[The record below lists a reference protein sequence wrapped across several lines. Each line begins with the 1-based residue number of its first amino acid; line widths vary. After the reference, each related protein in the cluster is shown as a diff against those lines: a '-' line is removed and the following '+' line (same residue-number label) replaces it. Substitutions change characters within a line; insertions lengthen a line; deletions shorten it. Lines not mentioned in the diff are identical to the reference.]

1 MQESD
6 KKTESI
12 KWVPMTE
19 EKTGFFKRVFSF
31 IGKFLTFVRHT
42 ISFVILIFF
51 VSILVGSF
59 AKDKQ
64 AIPQSGALVF
74 APSGSLVDQ
83 KTYVDPLSQIIGQG
97 NQINGET
104 LVRDAVA
111 AIDYA
116 ADDKRITHL
125 IIDINNLGNAG
136 LSKLQEIGYS
146 IDKFREKK
154 PVIAIGDSFS
164 QSQYYLAAHANEIIM
179 HPFGGA
185 EITGLSSYRNYFKDA
200 LSKLKIKVNVFR
212 VGEYKSAVEPF
223 MDNAMSPQVKKETR
237 DLLNLLWNQYSKK
250 IEELRSLE
258 LGTIT
263 KYASN
268 LDVYLSKFNGDS
280 GKLALDMRLVDHLF
294 TRPEANKYLNK
305 KIGVENDEFDK
316 IDAMTYLE
324 NRRVLERTSTNIRNK
339 IGVIVASG
347 TIMDG
352 SQPEGTIG
360 GDTLAKMFTDL
371 KDDENIA
378 AVVLRIDSGGGS
390 AFASE
395 IIRESIISFRE
406 TDVPIIISM
415 SSVAA
420 SGGYWISA
428 DADKIFAMPATITG
442 SIGVW
447 GMIPTID
454 ESLANLGVYSDGVG
468 TSDISG
474 MYQIDRPMTERS
486 KKLFQSGVESIYEK
500 FIELVSNGRGL
511 DQFSTQTIAQGK
523 IWTGTQAI
531 NNGLVDQLGGL
542 SQAIEEAANMAGLD
556 DYQVKYF
563 RKTLSPLE
571 MIFLE
576 LNAEIRSLFSDHKAD
591 RFNNLAL
598 RNVQFSLKKN
608 ISMFN
613 HLNDPNGEY
622 LLCTLCGTID

>member
-1 MQESD
+1 
-6 KKTESI
+6 
-12 KWVPMTE
+12 MTE

-104 LVRDAVA
+104 LVRDAIA

-280 GKLALDMRLVDHLF
+280 GKLALDMKLVDHLF

-305 KIGVENDEFDK
+305 KIGVENDDFDK

-324 NRRVLERTSTNIRNK
+324 NRRVLEGTSTNIRNK

-447 GMIPTID
+447 GMTPTID

-576 LNAEIRSLFSDHKAD
+576 LNAELRSLFSDHKAD

-598 RNVQFSLKKN
+598 RNIQFSLKKN

>member
-1 MQESD
+1 MA
-6 KKTESI
+6 
-12 KWVPMTE
+12 E
-19 EKTGFFKRVFSF
+19 EKIGFFKRVFSF

-104 LVRDAVA
+104 LVRDAIA

-116 ADDKRITHL
+116 ADDKRISHL

-576 LNAEIRSLFSDHKAD
+576 LNAELRSLFSDHKAD

-598 RNVQFSLKKN
+598 RNIQFSLKKN

>member
-1 MQESD
+1 MA
-6 KKTESI
+6 
-12 KWVPMTE
+12 E
-19 EKTGFFKRVFSF
+19 EKIGFFKRVFSF

-104 LVRDAVA
+104 LVRDAIA

-116 ADDKRITHL
+116 ADDKRISHL

-563 RKTLSPLE
+563 RKTSSPLE

-576 LNAEIRSLFSDHKAD
+576 LNAELRSLFSDHKAD

-598 RNVQFSLKKN
+598 RNIQFSLKKN

>member
-1 MQESD
+1 
-6 KKTESI
+6 
-12 KWVPMTE
+12 MTE

-104 LVRDAVA
+104 LVRDAIA

-154 PVIAIGDSFS
+154 PVIAIVDNFS

-268 LDVYLSKFNGDS
+268 LDIYLSEFNGDS
-280 GKLALDMRLVDHLF
+280 GKLALEMRLVDHLF

-511 DQFSTQTIAQGK
+511 DQLSTQTIAQGK

-613 HLNDPNGEY
+613 NLNDPNGEY

>member
-1 MQESD
+1 MG
-6 KKTESI
+6 
-12 KWVPMTE
+12 PMTE

-104 LVRDAVA
+104 LVRDAIA

-250 IEELRSLE
+250 IEKLRSLE

-268 LDVYLSKFNGDS
+268 LDVYLSEFNGDS
-280 GKLALDMRLVDHLF
+280 GKLALDMKLVDHLF

-576 LNAEIRSLFSDHKAD
+576 LNAELRSLFSDHKAD

>member
-1 MQESD
+1 MA
-6 KKTESI
+6 
-12 KWVPMTE
+12 E
-19 EKTGFFKRVFSF
+19 EKIGFFKRVFSF

-104 LVRDAVA
+104 LVRDAIA

-125 IIDINNLGNAG
+125 IIDVNNLGNAG

-280 GKLALDMRLVDHLF
+280 GKLALDMKLVDHLF

>member
-1 MQESD
+1 
-6 KKTESI
+6 
-12 KWVPMTE
+12 MTE

-104 LVRDAVA
+104 LVRDAIA

-474 MYQIDRPMTERS
+474 MYQIDRPMNDRS
-486 KKLFQSGVESIYEK
+486 KKLFQSGVENIYEK
-500 FIELVSNGRGL
+500 FIELVSNGRDL

-531 NNGLVDQLGGL
+531 DNGLVDQLGGL
-542 SQAIEEAANMAGLD
+542 SQAIEEAANMAGLN

-576 LNAEIRSLFSDHKAD
+576 LNAQIMSLFSDHKAD
-591 RFNNLAL
+591 SFNNLAL

-613 HLNDPNGEY
+613 QLNDPNGEY

>member
-1 MQESD
+1 MA
-6 KKTESI
+6 
-12 KWVPMTE
+12 E
-19 EKTGFFKRVFSF
+19 EKIGFFKRVFSF

-104 LVRDAVA
+104 LVRDAIA

-125 IIDINNLGNAG
+125 IIDVNNLGNAG

-154 PVIAIGDSFS
+154 PVIAIGDNFS
-164 QSQYYLAAHANEIIM
+164 QGQYYLAAHADEIIM

-280 GKLALDMRLVDHLF
+280 GKLALDMKLVDHLF

-395 IIRESIISFRE
+395 IIRESIVSFRE

-576 LNAEIRSLFSDHKAD
+576 LNAELRSLFSDHKAD
-591 RFNNLAL
+591 RFNNPAL
-598 RNVQFSLKKN
+598 RNIQFSLKKN

>member
-1 MQESD
+1 
-6 KKTESI
+6 
-12 KWVPMTE
+12 MTE

-104 LVRDAVA
+104 LVRDAIA

-576 LNAEIRSLFSDHKAD
+576 LNAELRSLFSDHKAD

-598 RNVQFSLKKN
+598 RNIQFSLKKN

>member
-1 MQESD
+1 MG
-6 KKTESI
+6 
-12 KWVPMTE
+12 PMTE

-104 LVRDAVA
+104 LVRDAIA

-154 PVIAIGDSFS
+154 PVIAIGDNFS
-164 QSQYYLAAHANEIIM
+164 QGQYYLAAHADEIIM

-237 DLLNLLWNQYSKK
+237 DLLNILWNQYSKK
-250 IEELRSLE
+250 VEKLRSLE

-268 LDVYLSKFNGDS
+268 LDVYLSEFNGDS
-280 GKLALDMRLVDHLF
+280 GKLALDMKLVDHLF

-415 SSVAA
+415 SSIAA

-474 MYQIDRPMTERS
+474 MYQIDRPMNDRS
-486 KKLFQSGVESIYEK
+486 KKLFQSGVENIYEK

-511 DQFSTQTIAQGK
+511 DQLSTQTIAQGK

-531 NNGLVDQLGGL
+531 DNGLVDQLGGL
-542 SQAIEEAANMAGLD
+542 SQAIEEAANMAGLN

-571 MIFLE
+571 LIFLE
-576 LNAEIRSLFSDHKAD
+576 LNAQIRSLFSDHKAD
-591 RFNNLAL
+591 SFNNLAL

-613 HLNDPNGEY
+613 QLNDPNGEY

>member
-1 MQESD
+1 
-6 KKTESI
+6 
-12 KWVPMTE
+12 MTE

-104 LVRDAVA
+104 LVRDAIA

-154 PVIAIGDSFS
+154 PVIAIGDNFS

-223 MDNAMSPQVKKETR
+223 MDNVMSPQVKKETR

-576 LNAEIRSLFSDHKAD
+576 LNAELRSLFSDHKAD

-598 RNVQFSLKKN
+598 RNIQFSLKKN

>member
-1 MQESD
+1 
-6 KKTESI
+6 
-12 KWVPMTE
+12 MTE

-104 LVRDAVA
+104 LVRDAIA

-250 IEELRSLE
+250 IEKLRSLE

-268 LDVYLSKFNGDS
+268 LDVYLNEFNGDS
-280 GKLALDMRLVDHLF
+280 GKLALDMKLVDHLF

-316 IDAMTYLE
+316 IDSMTYLE
-324 NRRVLERTSTNIRNK
+324 NRRVLEGTSTNIRNK

-447 GMIPTID
+447 GMTPTID

-542 SQAIEEAANMAGLD
+542 SQAIEEAANMTGLD

-576 LNAEIRSLFSDHKAD
+576 LNAELRSLFSDHKAD

-598 RNVQFSLKKN
+598 RNIQFSLKKN

>member
-1 MQESD
+1 MA
-6 KKTESI
+6 
-12 KWVPMTE
+12 E
-19 EKTGFFKRVFSF
+19 EKIGFFKRVFSF

-104 LVRDAVA
+104 LVRDAIA

-154 PVIAIGDSFS
+154 PVIAIGDNFS
-164 QSQYYLAAHANEIIM
+164 QGQYYLAAHADEIIM

-237 DLLNLLWNQYSKK
+237 DLLDILWNQYSKK
-250 IEELRSLE
+250 VEKLRSLE

-268 LDVYLSKFNGDS
+268 LDVYLSEFNGDS
-280 GKLALDMRLVDHLF
+280 GKLALDMKLVDHLF

-324 NRRVLERTSTNIRNK
+324 NRRVLERASTNIRNK

-500 FIELVSNGRGL
+500 FIELVSNGRDL

-576 LNAEIRSLFSDHKAD
+576 LNAELRSLFSDHKAD

-598 RNVQFSLKKN
+598 RNIQFSLKKN

>member
-1 MQESD
+1 
-6 KKTESI
+6 
-12 KWVPMTE
+12 MTE

-104 LVRDAVA
+104 LVRDAIA

-280 GKLALDMRLVDHLF
+280 GKLALDMKLVDHLF

-613 HLNDPNGEY
+613 QLNDPNGEY

>member
-1 MQESD
+1 MA
-6 KKTESI
+6 
-12 KWVPMTE
+12 E
-19 EKTGFFKRVFSF
+19 EKIGFFKQVFSF

-104 LVRDAVA
+104 LVRDAIA

-474 MYQIDRPMTERS
+474 MYQIDRPMNDRS
-486 KKLFQSGVESIYEK
+486 KKLFQSGVENIYEK
-500 FIELVSNGRGL
+500 FIELVSNGRDL
-511 DQFSTQTIAQGK
+511 DQLSTQTIAQGK

-576 LNAEIRSLFSDHKAD
+576 LNAELRSLFSDHKAD

-598 RNVQFSLKKN
+598 RNIQFSLKKN

>member
-1 MQESD
+1 
-6 KKTESI
+6 
-12 KWVPMTE
+12 MTE

-104 LVRDAVA
+104 LVRDAIA

-154 PVIAIGDSFS
+154 PVIAIGDNFS
-164 QSQYYLAAHANEIIM
+164 QGQYYLAAHADEIIM

-250 IEELRSLE
+250 IEKLRSLE

-268 LDVYLSKFNGDS
+268 LDVYLSEFNGDS
-280 GKLALDMRLVDHLF
+280 GKLALDMKLVDHLF

-395 IIRESIISFRE
+395 IIRESIVSFRE

-474 MYQIDRPMTERS
+474 MYQIDRPMNDRS
-486 KKLFQSGVESIYEK
+486 KKLFQSGVENIYEK
-500 FIELVSNGRGL
+500 FIELVSNGRDL

-531 NNGLVDQLGGL
+531 DNGLVDQLGGL
-542 SQAIEEAANMAGLD
+542 SLAIEEAANMAGLN

-576 LNAEIRSLFSDHKAD
+576 LNAQIRSLFSDHKVD

-613 HLNDPNGEY
+613 QLNDPNGEY
-622 LLCTLCGTID
+622 LLCTLCGIID

>member
-1 MQESD
+1 MG
-6 KKTESI
+6 
-12 KWVPMTE
+12 PMTE

-154 PVIAIGDSFS
+154 PVIAIGDNFS

-280 GKLALDMRLVDHLF
+280 GKLALDMKLVDHLF

-542 SQAIEEAANMAGLD
+542 SQAIEEAVNMAGLD

-576 LNAEIRSLFSDHKAD
+576 LNAQIMSLFSDHKAD
-591 RFNNLAL
+591 SFNNLAL